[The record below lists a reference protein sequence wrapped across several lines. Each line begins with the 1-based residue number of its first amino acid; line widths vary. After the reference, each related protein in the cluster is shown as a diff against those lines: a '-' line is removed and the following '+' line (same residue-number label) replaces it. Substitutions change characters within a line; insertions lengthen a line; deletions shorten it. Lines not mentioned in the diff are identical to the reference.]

1 MRRALAISL
10 ALHGA
15 VVVSGFIYIPMA
27 VRPFASGHVVP
38 VDLVTLSD
46 ITNVRARTPEPVV
59 ETPPVEETPVDEA
72 VVEAP
77 PAEPEPAPAEAEPEA
92 VAPDPTEA
100 EPEPEAAEPEVRE
113 DPVTPT
119 QQTPE
124 PRERPE
130 PPRQQP
136 ATQAQPDALDLDSL
150 SDLVNQSRDT
160 PASRTAS
167 LQGETQRAVGA
178 GTADTATLA
187 DLIRSQANR
196 CWRNSRDAPNP
207 ERLIVNVQVR
217 LNRDGSLA
225 APPVAENA
233 GRIRASG
240 DPYWQVAQERALA
253 AIIDCAP
260 YRLPSEQYAQWRLID
275 VTFRNDTF

>member
-15 VVVSGFIYIPMA
+15 LIVSGLIYFPMA
-27 VRPFASGHVVP
+27 VRPLSSGSIVP

-46 ITNVRARTPEPVV
+46 ITNVQARTPDPVAETPPPAEEIPV
-59 ETPPVEETPVDEA
+59 ETPAEQPAEDTPPAPAESEPEA
-72 VVEAP
+72 VIPDPTEAAP
-77 PAEPEPAPAEAEPEA
+77 EAVEPEAEAEPE
-92 VAPDPTEA
+92 VEDTPAP
-100 EPEPEAAEPEVRE
+100 RE
-113 DPVTPT
+113 TPRTPPQQT
-119 QQTPE
+119 QQ
-124 PRERPE
+124 R
-130 PPRQQP
+130 
-136 ATQAQPDALDLDSL
+136 TQSDALDLDNL
-150 SDLVNQSRDT
+150 SDLVNQSRNSQNSNS
-160 PASRTAS
+160 AA
-167 LQGETQRAVGA
+167 LQGDNQRGVGS
-178 GTADTATLA
+178 GSADTATLS
-187 DLIRSQANR
+187 DFIRSQANR

-217 LNRDGSLA
+217 LNRDGTLA

-233 GRIRASG
+233 SRIRASG

-275 VTFRNDTF
+275 VTFRNDSF

>member
-119 QQTPE
+119 QQT
-124 PRERPE
+124 PE